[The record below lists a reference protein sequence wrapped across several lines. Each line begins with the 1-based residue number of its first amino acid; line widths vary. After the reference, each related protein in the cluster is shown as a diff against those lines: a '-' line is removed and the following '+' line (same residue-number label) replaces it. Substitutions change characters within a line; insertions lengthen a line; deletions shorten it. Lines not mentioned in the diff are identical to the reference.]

1 MWEDNLQIVIEWGQ
15 RQGSAVLL
23 SQFFTIGQTKDNWQ
37 QLQLWKLELIKVFLS
52 WYYFCMLSEC
62 NQFLFKLDSHYPSPS
77 KQDYFN
83 SKITFGQLA
92 EWKYLC

>member
-1 MWEDNLQIVIEWGQ
+1 MH
-15 RQGSAVLL
+15 
-23 SQFFTIGQTKDNWQ
+23 
-37 QLQLWKLELIKVFLS
+37 
-52 WYYFCMLSEC
+52 SEC